1 MIPEAAAAHYL
12 LMQRL
17 QMVAVLAGRRAWD
30 RINPDDLTSS
40 WMQGIAMIEGI
51 VAAQQVSAAVA
62 GSSYIASALA
72 EQGEYEAPDAFI
84 NPAAF
89 GGTASDGRPLRSL
102 LYSPVTS
109 AKSALAQGKSI
120 QQAMTT
126 GRGSLD
132 TILRT
137 TVADAG
143 RAAAGVDIASRD
155 GVGYVRMLNPP
166 SCGRCSVLAGK
177 FYRWNR
183 GFARH
188 PHCDC
193 VHVPSKGRDA
203 AESEGLMHD
212 PYEYFH
218 SLSPEDQRKYF
229 GVAESKAIN
238 DGADLFQVVNA
249 QRGMKAGGVTTE
261 GTGKRGNFRSIGGGG
276 QRLTPEAI
284 YEKGLSR
291 VDTMELLRKNGYIL
305 PGGQNPEGSI
315 VGQREGFGA
324 LGHGGER
331 VGVRNA
337 VLEAR
342 RTGVR
347 DPAVRATM
355 TEAERLAYDAQTRW
369 DSVRDGQNPF
379 NPKKPLTPEIAARV
393 EREYRKYILGF

>member
-1 MIPEAAAAHYL
+1 MLPDAALAHYQ

-17 QMVAVLAGRRAWD
+17 QLVAVLAGRRAWD
-30 RINPDDLTSS
+30 RINPDDLTGS
-40 WMQGIAMIEGI
+40 WLQGIALIEGI
-51 VAAQQVSAAVA
+51 VTAQQVAAAAA
-62 GSSYIASALA
+62 GSSYIATALA
-72 EQGEYEAPDAFI
+72 EQGEYEAPAGFVDPF
-84 NPAAF
+84 AF

-102 LYSPVTS
+102 LYSPVTA
-109 AKSALAQGKSI
+109 AKSGLAQGLTVA
-120 QQAMTT
+120 QALDR

-261 GTGKRGNFRSIGGGG
+261 GTGRRGNFRTLGGSS

-284 YEKGLSR
+284 YEQGLSR

-315 VGQREGFGA
+315 VGQREGFGS

-347 DPAVRATM
+347 DPNVRATM
-355 TEAERLAYDAQTRW
+355 TEAERRAYDAQTRW
-369 DSVRDGQNPF
+369 DSVLAGKDPF
-379 NPKKPLTPEIAARV
+379 NPKKELTPEVAARV
-393 EREYRKYILGF
+393 EREYRKYILGL